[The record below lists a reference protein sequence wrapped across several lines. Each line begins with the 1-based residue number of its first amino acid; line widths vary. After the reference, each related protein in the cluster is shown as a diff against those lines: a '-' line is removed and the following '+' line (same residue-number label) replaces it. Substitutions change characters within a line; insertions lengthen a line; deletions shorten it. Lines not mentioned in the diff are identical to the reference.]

1 MSTSL
6 YAWHV
11 DRDELERTENR
22 VDGPGVVGCE
32 GVVGPRGANGQ
43 TKAELDANYPHHHAF
58 KMYDDDGILYVTGT
72 LYWVG
77 DPDSPASDHDDFTY
91 GPLRDYGG
99 PALGCVRV
107 AYPGRPHWDCG

>member
-1 MSTSL
+1 M
-6 YAWHV
+6 
-11 DRDELERTENR
+11 
-22 VDGPGVVGCE
+22 GCE

-43 TKAELDANYPHHHAF
+43 TKAELEGNYPHRHVF

-77 DPDSPASDHDDFTY
+77 SPDNPGSEVDEFTY
-91 GPLRDYGG
+91 GPLRDYGD

-107 AYPGRPHWDCG
+107 AYPGRQHWDCG